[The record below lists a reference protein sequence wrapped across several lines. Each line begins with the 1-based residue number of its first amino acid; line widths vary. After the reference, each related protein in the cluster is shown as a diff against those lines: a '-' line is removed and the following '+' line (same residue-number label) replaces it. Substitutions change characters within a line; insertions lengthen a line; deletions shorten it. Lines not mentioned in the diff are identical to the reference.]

1 MATDTQRVGKSSP
14 RREDEKLLRGNG
26 AFVEDIT
33 IPGTYWA
40 VLVRSPHAHARIR
53 SIDTSEALRAP
64 GVTAVLTGKDIHP
77 RYGTNPTVPLTF
89 YGAESA
95 AYDLI
100 AVDVARHV
108 GEVVAVVIADSRYGA
123 RDAADFIYVDYEPLA
138 PVVDVEVAL
147 RDDAPR
153 VHQDRPN
160 GVVTWRYQLGSVS
173 QAFEQA
179 HVIVRERIVNQRI
192 HGVPMEPRAG
202 LAHWDRV
209 QEQMSL
215 WATVQTPHTLRDHLA
230 EILHLPEERVRVVA
244 PDVGGGFGVKHE
256 DPEYALI
263 CIASMELGVPI
274 KWVATRSED
283 FLAMHQARGK
293 TSYMEVAADSEGK
306 ITGLRVRHLHDLG
319 AYAKGPEAQLSA
331 SSAMISTGVY
341 HIPNVEFEVH
351 NAYTHKTP
359 QGPYRG
365 AGRPEGIHLI
375 ERGMDRLADELGL
388 DPTEIRRRN
397 YLPPFDQPIRSGGGD
412 MFDSGNYEASL
423 DQVLELSG
431 YDQLRE
437 QQKQAR
443 AEGRSMG
450 IGVASWVKTG
460 GSGPSPLDPSS
471 SRYEWGRVRVAR
483 GGKVTVFTGSSPH
496 GQGGETV
503 FAQIVADVFGVPE
516 SDVTVLHGDT
526 SIVAHGV
533 GTYGSR
539 ALVTGGMSARIAA
552 EKVRD
557 KMLQLAAHIL
567 GCELEQVSLKD
578 GAFRKAGEKEEREL
592 SFTEVAEASYQVLS
606 RPTNMEFGLDEDA
619 FYQPSGLTYNF
630 GTYIAVVD
638 VDPETGDVDLQRLF
652 TVDDQGTIVNPM
664 TVEGQVHGG
673 ATQGIGQALYEIS
686 EYDQAGQLLNGSL
699 MDYALPTAEMTP
711 EFIVA
716 FSETASPLNSLGV
729 KGMGEGPTTGAPS
742 AVVNAVVDALRPL
755 GVKHIE
761 MPLTPE
767 RVWRAIQSAHG

>member
-1 MATDTQRVGKSSP
+1 MATDTKLVGQSVA

-26 AFVEDIT
+26 AFVEDIS
-33 IPGTYWA
+33 IPGTQW
-40 VLVRSPHAHARIR
+40 LTFVRSPHAHARIR
-53 SIDTSEALRAP
+53 SIDTAEALRTP
-64 GVTAVLTGKDIHP
+64 GVSTVLTGKDIHP
-77 RYGTNPTVPLTF
+77 RYGTNPTVPLAF
-89 YGAESA
+89 YGTESVP
-95 AYDLI
+95 YDLI

-108 GEVVAVVIADSRYGA
+108 GEVVAVVIADSRYGS
-123 RDAADFIYVDYEPLA
+123 RDAADLIFVDYEPLEA
-138 PVVDVEVAL
+138 VVDIETAL
-147 RDDAPR
+147 RDDSPR
-153 VHQDRPN
+153 VHEDKPN
-160 GVVTWRYQLGSVS
+160 GLVSWRYRLGNVS
-173 QAFEQA
+173 QAFEEAQ
-179 HVIVRERIVNQRI
+179 VIVRERIVNQRI

-209 QEQMSL
+209 QETMSL

-230 EILHLPEERVRVVA
+230 EIMHLPEESVRVVA

-256 DPEYALI
+256 DPEYALL
-263 CIASMELGVPI
+263 CIASKELGVPI

-293 TSYMEVAADSEGK
+293 TSYLEVAADSEGK

-319 AYAKGPEAQLSA
+319 AYAKGPEPQLSA

-351 NAYTHKTP
+351 NSYTNKTP

-375 ERGMDRLADELGL
+375 ERGMDLLAGELGL

-423 DQVLELSG
+423 DQVMELSN
-431 YDQLRE
+431 YEQLRE
-437 QQKQAR
+437 QQKQVR
-443 AEGRSMG
+443 AEGRHMG

-471 SRYEWGRVRVAR
+471 NRYEWGRVRVAR
-483 GGKVTVFTGSSPH
+483 DGKVTLFTGSSPH

-503 FAQIVADVFGVPE
+503 FAQIVADVFGI
-516 SDVTVLHGDT
+516 SDNDVNVLHGDT
-526 SIVAHGV
+526 ATVAHGV

-539 ALVTGGMSARIAA
+539 GLVTGGMSAKIAA

-557 KMLQLAAHIL
+557 KMLALAAHML
-567 GCELEQVSLKD
+567 ECEPEQVSLEN
-578 GAFRKAGEKEEREL
+578 GVFVGTAGEMRQL
-592 SFTEVAEASYQVLS
+592 PFTEVAAASFQVLA
-606 RPTNMEFGLDEDA
+606 RPSDMEFGLDEDS
-619 FYQPSGLTYNF
+619 FYQPTGLTYNF

-638 VDPETGDVDLQRLF
+638 VDPETGDVDLQRLY
-652 TVDDQGTIVNPM
+652 TVDDQGVIVNPM
-664 TVEGQVHGG
+664 TVVGQVHGG

-699 MDYALPTAEMTP
+699 MDYAIPTAEMTP

-742 AVVNAVVDALRPL
+742 AVVNAVVDALEPL
-755 GVKHIE
+755 GVRHIE

-767 RVWRAIQSAHG
+767 RVWRAIQDAQG

>member
-1 MATDTQRVGKSSP
+1 MATDTKLVGQSVA

-26 AFVEDIT
+26 AFVEDIS
-33 IPGTYWA
+33 IPGTQW
-40 VLVRSPHAHARIR
+40 LSFVRSPHAHARIR
-53 SIDTSEALRAP
+53 GIDISEALATP
-64 GVTAVLTGKDIHP
+64 GVTAVLTGKDVHP

-89 YGAESA
+89 YGVESA
-95 AYDLI
+95 PYDLI
-100 AVDVARHV
+100 AVDEARHV
-108 GEVVAVVIADSRYGA
+108 GEVVAIVVADSRYGA
-123 RDAADFIYVDYEPLA
+123 RDAADLVYVDYEPLDA
-138 PVVDVEVAL
+138 VVDVETAL

-153 VHQDRPN
+153 VHEDRPN
-160 GVVTWRYQLGSVS
+160 GVVTWRHRVGNVS
-173 QAFEQA
+173 QAFEEA

-192 HGVPMEPRAG
+192 HGVPMEPRAA

-209 QEQMSL
+209 QETMSL

-230 EILHLPEERVRVVA
+230 EIMELPQQSVRVVA

-256 DPEYALI
+256 DPEYALL
-263 CIASMELGVPI
+263 CIASQKLGAPV

-283 FLAMHQARGK
+283 FLTMHQARGK
-293 TSYMEVAADSEGK
+293 TSYLEVSADSEGK

-319 AYAKGPEAQLSA
+319 AYAKGPEPQHSA
-331 SSAMISTGVY
+331 SSVMISTGVY
-341 HIPNVEFEVH
+341 HVPNVEFEAH

-375 ERGMDRLADELGL
+375 ERGMDRLAAELGM

-397 YLPPFDQPIRSGGGD
+397 YLPPFDQPTRSGGGD
-412 MFDSGNYEASL
+412 VFDSGNYEASL
-423 DQVLELSG
+423 DQVLELSD
-431 YDQLRE
+431 YQRLRE
-437 QQKQAR
+437 QQEQAR
-443 AEGRSMG
+443 AEGRHVG

-471 SRYEWGRVRVAR
+471 NRYEWGRVRVDRA
-483 GGKVTVFTGSSPH
+483 GKVTLFTGSSPH

-503 FAQIVADVFGVPE
+503 FSQIVADVFGI
-516 SDVTVLHGDT
+516 SDNDVTVLHGDT
-526 SIVAHGV
+526 ATVAHGV

-557 KMLQLAAHIL
+557 KMIALAAHMME
-567 GCELEQVSLKD
+567 CEPEQVALENGVFTCATDKERTL
-578 GAFRKAGEKEEREL
+578 AFA
-592 SFTEVAEASYQVLS
+592 EVAAASYQILA
-606 RPTNMEFGLDEDA
+606 RPADMEFGLDEDS
-619 FYQPSGLTYNF
+619 FYQPTGLTYNF
-630 GTYIAVVD
+630 GTYIALVE
-638 VDPETGDVDLQRLF
+638 VDPETGDVDLQTLY
-652 TVDDQGTIVNPM
+652 TVDDQGVIVNPM
-664 TVEGQVHGG
+664 TVVGQVHGG

-699 MDYALPTAEMTP
+699 MDYAIPTAEMTP
-711 EFIVA
+711 EFVVA
-716 FSETASPLNSLGV
+716 FSETPSPLNSLGV

-742 AVVNAVVDALRPL
+742 AVVNAVVDALSPL
-755 GVKHIE
+755 GVNHIE

-767 RVWRAIQSAHG
+767 RVWRAIQDV